1 MFMVTIPALA
11 LKCYTCSGDCG
22 SKNGDETTCPSGADL
37 CMKVHSEAD
46 GKESTGRTCSNKLG
60 CDLAKELCKKVKE
73 AKKDAECDVGCC
85 DTDLCNAGSA
95 PSFSVVLITLCS
107 LFSWMSFFK

>member
-1 MFMVTIPALA
+1 MVTIPALSR
-11 LKCYTCSGDCG
+11 KCYKCSDCG
-22 SKNGDETTCPSGADL
+22 SKDGEETTCPSGFDM
-37 CMKVHSEAD
+37 CGKSYTKAD
-46 GKESTGRTCSNKLG
+46 GKETIGRNCTTKPLF
-60 CDLAKELCKKVKE
+60 DLAKAACKKLKE